1 MKNKKLKELLDAIN
15 AKKGDVK
22 ALVAQNK
29 LEEARTAKDELK
41 KMQEQFDLL
50 YDLDEEEEEQE
61 KAGAAQKQPL
71 NKKDEKPTLKAVQ
84 NALVNAIKAGL
95 LHKPVAQ
102 DDVQILNMGMDEG
115 AKDDDGNS
123 DGGLTVPQDIAT
135 QIRELRRAASDD
147 LEMYVNVEPVA
158 TLTGSRPIEKD
169 ADSTPWPDV
178 EEGGEFQEQDTPQF
192 VEISYKIKKRGGIL
206 KITKELLADTAENIM
221 AYINKWI
228 AKKSRATRNAKILSV
243 LSTITD
249 GNEIA
254 VSDLDGLK
262 KIFNVQLDPAIAEGA
277 SVYTNQSGYN
287 WLDTLKDSDGK
298 YILQPDP
305 AQPTR
310 TLLFG
315 KYPVVKLSDKVL
327 KSVEV
332 VDATSQKVTGHKVP
346 LICGDLKEAVT
357 LFDREKI
364 TIDISDVA
372 GDLWAK
378 DKTGVKV
385 RDRFDVQAVDEEAVV
400 KAEATIAVAG

>member
-1 MKNKKLKELLDAIN
+1 MNKKLKELLDKIN
-15 AKKGDVK
+15 TQKAAVK
-22 ALVAQNK
+22 AFVADGK

-50 YDLDEEEEEQE
+50 YDLDEEEQVEA
-61 KAGAAQKQPL
+61 KDAAKGAQSL
-71 NKKDEKPTLKAVQ
+71 DKKDEKPTLKAVQ

-95 LHKPVAQ
+95 RHKPVAQ
-102 DDVQILNMGMDEG
+102 TDMQILDMGMDEG
-115 AKDDDGNS
+115 DKAADGTS
-123 DGGLTVPQDIAT
+123 DGGLTVPKDIAT
-135 QIRELRRAASDD
+135 QIKELRRAAADD
-147 LEMYVNVEPVA
+147 LEMYVNVEQVA

-169 ADSTPWPDV
+169 ADSTPWPEV

-192 VEISYKIKKRGGIL
+192 VEIAYKIKKRGGIL

-249 GNEIA
+249 GKEIA

-287 WLDTLKDSDGK
+287 WLDTLKDKDGK
-298 YILQPDP
+298 YVLQPDP

-315 KYPVVKLSDKVL
+315 KFPVVKLSDKVL

-332 VDATSQKVTGHKVP
+332 KDSSTQAVTGHKVP

-364 TIDISDVA
+364 TIDISDIA

-400 KAEATIAVAG
+400 KAEATITVAG